1 MARELLI
8 HHILAIWDESD
19 HVSAKRSSAL
29 AEQFW
34 RGYLAEFPDAK
45 RTTESPAVIATSS
58 PMFKHGNVKSFFHKG
73 QMIPYSGP
81 NKDLAI
87 AKFCGA
93 GFLDQDEVFHSLV
106 DDMRRMRD
114 RQGDPPMHSDE
125 SAMVIFLTSDRASG
139 MANAISHIMDDST
152 PTRCHLSIITLS
164 KEAASG
170 ADRMEKAGAL
180 VGHELNKRFVE
191 IRDGGML
198 LELLE
203 GE

>member
-8 HHILAIWDESD
+8 HHVLAIWDESD

-34 RGYLAEFPDAK
+34 GGYLAKFPDAS
-45 RTTESPAVIATSS
+45 RTNESPTVIATSS
-58 PMFKHGNVKSFFHKG
+58 PMFKRGNVQSFFHKG
-73 QMIPYSGP
+73 QMVPYSGT

-87 AKFCGA
+87 AKVCGA
-93 GFLDQDEVFHSLV
+93 GFLDQNEVFHSVV

-114 RQGDPPMHSDE
+114 RHGDPPMHSDE
-125 SAMVIFLTSDRASG
+125 SIMVVFLTSDQASG
-139 MANAISHIMDDST
+139 MANAISHIMDEST

-164 KEAASG
+164 KDIASG
-170 ADRMEKAGAL
+170 TERMKQAGAL

-191 IRDGGML
+191 IRNGGML
-198 LELLE
+198 LQLLE